1 MLPGLH
7 RVDRGAEVAFIS
19 IARELSLRGHD
30 VTLLG
35 SGPDRPDEPY
45 HYLRAPAI
53 KRERFEKFP
62 KIPAFRGET
71 SWEEASFL
79 PGLLRKFKPSDY
91 DITMTCA
98 YPFTNWALRRPSFGR
113 RPKHVFVT
121 QNGDWA
127 AWSDNAEFRLFDCD
141 GLVCTNPDY
150 LKRNR
155 AKHRAVLIPNGVY
168 TTRFRPG
175 TGDRASFNLPAEVP
189 IVLMVSA
196 LIASKNVREGIEA
209 VARIPEAVLVVAG
222 DGPLRTETHQLAKQ
236 MLPGRFVNLTAT
248 ADRMPALY
256 RAADVFLHLSVDES
270 FGNVFLEAMAT
281 GLPIVAYK
289 YERTRWIVGD
299 EAFFADRSD
308 PASLPKKIAAALQA
322 RSMVEHTMT
331 QRAQSFSWPAI
342 AVQYEDFFKE
352 LCKI

>member
-1 MLPGLH
+1 M
-7 RVDRGAEVAFIS
+7 D
-19 IARELSLRGHD
+19 HD

-45 HYLRAPAI
+45 HYLRAPAV
-53 KRERFEKFP
+53 KRERFERFP
-62 KIPAFRGET
+62 KVPTLRGET
-71 SWEEASFL
+71 SWEELSFL
-79 PGLLRKFKPSDY
+79 PGLFMRFRPSDY
-91 DITMTCA
+91 DVTMTCA

-127 AWSDNAEFRLFDCD
+127 PFSDHLEFRLFACD

-150 LKRNR
+150 LERNSSRYR
-155 AKHRAVLIPNGVY
+155 AALIPNGVD
-168 TTRFRPG
+168 TKRFRPG
-175 TGDRASFNLPAEVP
+175 TADRAAFGLPQGAP

-209 VARIPEAVLVVAG
+209 IAKIPDAILVVAG
-222 DGPLRTETHQLAKQ
+222 DGPLRTEIQDLAKQ
-236 MLPGRFVNLTAT
+236 LLPDRFVNLTVT
-248 ADRMPALY
+248 ADRMPDLY

-281 GLPIVAYK
+281 GLPVVAYE

-299 EAFFADRSD
+299 GAFFADRRD
-308 PASLPKKIAAALQA
+308 PASLPAQITVALAADAGLKE
-322 RSMVEHTMT
+322 SMTE
-331 QRAQSFSWPAI
+331 RAQTFGWPAI
-342 AVQYEDFFKE
+342 ATQYEAFFQE
-352 LCKI
+352 LCAR